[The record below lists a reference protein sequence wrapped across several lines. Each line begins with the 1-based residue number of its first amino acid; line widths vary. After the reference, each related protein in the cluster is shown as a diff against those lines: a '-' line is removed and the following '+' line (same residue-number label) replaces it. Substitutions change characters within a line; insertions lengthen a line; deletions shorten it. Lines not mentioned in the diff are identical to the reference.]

1 MKNHDKTMCTIKLT
15 AIACGCLATFGAHAY
30 SAEKNG
36 YTIELNNTVSIGAM
50 IRAQDRDSKL
60 IGTANGGSSFSTNK
74 DDGDLAFDRWD
85 IVSSVAKITSDLKVA
100 KGDYG
105 IFARASGF
113 FNPSLNSKD
122 DFFTN
127 GRDYSPYCDP
137 SPACGKEATTAER
150 DRKNQQVQSQ
160 VGSKVELLDAYLYGN
175 TSLLNRSFSFKI
187 GRQVLNWGE
196 STFVLNGINSM
207 VAFNANRARVS
218 GFELS
223 EAIIPT
229 PIVWASMSL
238 TEQTSIEGFY
248 QLSWQKTVI
257 DASGTFFSTNDFAG
271 IGGNRANL
279 GFGQF
284 EENTP
289 TTSVQRASDRTPKSS
304 GQYGAAYHAFLPWL
318 HESDIGIYAMN
329 YHSRL
334 PVYSGISTALP
345 VTPSGSPDPFAA
357 ATASY
362 FAEFP
367 KNIHLYGLSFN
378 TAIPWGLSM
387 QGEYSM
393 KQGQPIQV
401 DTVELLLAGLGAP
414 SQIAGN
420 QPGVTTGNKYLRGY
434 RRKDISQID
443 IGLTKLFSPSK
454 VFGYD
459 SIIGVFEIAGMH
471 VHGMESNSELRY
483 DGPATDTPGNAAI
496 ATSVSASYSQL
507 ASALAGQP
515 VSLTIPQQM
524 GGYADSTSWG
534 YNVLARFTYDNVL
547 DLFTLNPTIRFVH
560 DVKGNSP
567 KPVANFVEGRKQIS
581 MNLGFRFRNEII
593 TEIGYTNYFGGGKQN
608 LLGDRDFFD
617 ASIKYSF

>member
-1 MKNHDKTMCTIKLT
+1 MKNHNKTIYTMKLT
-15 AIACGCLATFGAHAY
+15 AIACCCLATFGAHAY
-30 SAEKNG
+30 SVDHDG
-36 YTIELNNTVSIGAM
+36 YSIELNNTVTVGAM
-50 IRAQDRDSKL
+50 MRAQDRDAKL
-60 IGTANGGSSFSTNK
+60 IGIANGGKSYSTNK
-74 DDGDLAFDRWD
+74 DDGDLAFDRGD
-85 IVSSVAKITSDLKVA
+85 IVSSVAKITSDFKLA
-100 KGDYG
+100 KGDFG
-105 IFARASGF
+105 VFARASGF
-113 FNPSLNSKD
+113 FNPSINGKD
-122 DFFTN
+122 DLFTN

-150 DRKNQQVQSQ
+150 DRKNQQVQEQ
-160 VGSKVELLDAYLYGN
+160 VGRKIELLDAYLYGN
-175 TSLLNRSFSFKI
+175 TSLFNRSFNFKI

-229 PIVWASMSL
+229 PMAWASIGL

-248 QLSWQKTVI
+248 QLGWQKTII

-284 EENTP
+284 QENTP
-289 TTSVQRASDRTPKSS
+289 TTSVQRAGDRTPGSS
-304 GQYGAAYHAFLPWL
+304 GQYGGAFHAFLPWL
-318 HESDIGIYAMN
+318 HESDVGIYAMN

-334 PVYSGISTALP
+334 PVYSGISTASP
-345 VTPSGSPDPFAA
+345 VTPAGTPDPFAA

-367 KNIHLYGLSFN
+367 KNIHLYGISFN
-378 TAIPWGLSM
+378 TAIPFGLSL

-434 RRKDISQID
+434 RRKDISQVD
-443 IGLTKLFSPSK
+443 IGLTKVFAPSK
-454 VFGYD
+454 LLGYD

-471 VHGMESNSELRY
+471 VHGMESTDELRY
-483 DGPATDTPGNAAI
+483 DGPATDAPGNAAI
-496 ATSVSASYSQL
+496 ASSVSASYSQL
-507 ASALAGQP
+507 ASALSGQP
-515 VSLTIPQQM
+515 VSLTIPQQK
-524 GGYADSTSWG
+524 GGYADANSWG
-534 YNVLARFTYDNVL
+534 YNVLARFTYDNVFN
-547 DLFTLNPTIRFVH
+547 LFTLNPTIRFVH
-560 DVKGNSP
+560 DVRGNSP
-567 KPVANFVEGRKQIS
+567 KPVVDFVEGRKQVS
-581 MNLGFRFRNEII
+581 LSFGFRFRNEIT
-593 TEIGYTNYFGGGKQN
+593 TEIGYTNYFGGGKEN
-608 LLGDRDFFD
+608 LLADRDFVD
-617 ASIKYSF
+617 ASVKYSF

>member
-1 MKNHDKTMCTIKLT
+1 MKNHDKTMRTLKLT
-15 AIACGCLATFGAHAY
+15 AIACGCLATFGAQAY
-30 SAEKNG
+30 SADHNG

-50 IRAQDRDSKL
+50 MRAQDRDAKL
-60 IGTANGGSSFSTNK
+60 IGIANGGKSYSTNK
-74 DDGDLAFDRWD
+74 DDGDLAFDRGD
-85 IVSSVAKITSDLKVA
+85 IVSSVAKITSDFKVA
-100 KGDYG
+100 KGDFG
-105 IFARASGF
+105 VFARASGF
-113 FNPSLNSKD
+113 FNPSLNGKD
-122 DFFTN
+122 DFFSN

-150 DRKNQQVQSQ
+150 NKKNQQVQDQ
-160 VGSKVELLDAYLYGN
+160 VGRHIELLDAYLYGN
-175 TSLLNRSFSFKI
+175 TSLFNRSLNFKI

-229 PIVWASMSL
+229 PMAWASIGL
-238 TEQTSIEGFY
+238 TDQTSVEGFY
-248 QLSWQKTVI
+248 QLGWQKTII

-279 GFGQF
+279 GFGEFQ
-284 EENTP
+284 ENTP
-289 TTSVQRASDRTPKSS
+289 TTSVQRASDRTPGSS
-304 GQYGAAYHAFLPWL
+304 GQFGGAFHAFLPWL
-318 HESDIGIYAMN
+318 HQSDVGLYAIN

-334 PVYSGISTALP
+334 PVYSGISTASP
-345 VTPSGSPDPFAA
+345 VTPAGSPDPYAA

-378 TAIPWGLSM
+378 TSIPWGLAL

-434 RRKDISQID
+434 RRKDVSQVD
-443 IGLTKLFSPSK
+443 IGLTKIFSPSK
-454 VFGYD
+454 LFGYD
-459 SIIGVFEIAGMH
+459 QIIGAFEIAGMH
-471 VHGMESNSELRY
+471 VHGMESNDELRY

-496 ATSVSASYSQL
+496 ASSVSASYSQL
-507 ASALAGQP
+507 ASALSGQA
-515 VSLTIPQQM
+515 VSLTIPQQK
-524 GGYADSTSWG
+524 GGYADANSWG
-534 YNVLARFTYDNVL
+534 YNVLARLTYDNVFN
-547 DLFTLNPTIRFVH
+547 LFTLNPTIRFVH

-567 KPVANFVEGRKQIS
+567 KPVSNFVEGRKQVS
-581 MNLGFRFRNEII
+581 LSFGFRFRNEIT
-593 TEIGYTNYFGGGKQN
+593 TEVGYTNYFGGGKEN
-608 LLGDRDFFD
+608 LLADRDFFD